1 MGKDQSRSKCK
12 DTKWETEILRIVKRH
27 YEERRERE
35 CRRKMICEKE
45 GRLRASG
52 VRDKRLRE

>member
-1 MGKDQSRSKCK
+1 MGNRNTEDSKK
-12 DTKWETEILRIVKRH
+12 TLRGK
-27 YEERRERE
+27 ERERE